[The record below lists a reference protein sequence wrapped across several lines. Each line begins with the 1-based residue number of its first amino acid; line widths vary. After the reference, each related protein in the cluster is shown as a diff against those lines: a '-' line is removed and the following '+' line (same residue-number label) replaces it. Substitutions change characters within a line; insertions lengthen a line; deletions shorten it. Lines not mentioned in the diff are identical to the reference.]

1 MQEAFDFVAMDVTDW
16 RDRLRAADP
25 VILPAT
31 RRTPV
36 GQLVKSLISGRT
48 RDAVSLGAYRRLG
61 AHYGSAERL
70 AAAEPVE
77 VATVIADVTFPD
89 AKAVHLVAAL
99 RQIARERGGFD
110 LTMLAQWP
118 VAEALVWLETLPG
131 VAGKVAASTLN
142 ASTLD
147 RPVMIVDT
155 HVLRILVRLG
165 FVVAGTGFGQ
175 ASRAVTAAMH
185 RWSGSDFLEFH
196 ILAKRL
202 GQTVCRF
209 DVPLCGVCPLAET
222 CPSAARH

>member
-1 MQEAFDFVAMDVTDW
+1 MQEAFDFVALDLADW

-25 VILPAT
+25 VVLPAA
-31 RRTPV
+31 RRAPL

-48 RDAVSLGAYRRLG
+48 RDAVSLAAYRRLG
-61 AHYGSAERL
+61 ARYVSAARL
-70 AAAEPVE
+70 ATADAGE

-89 AKAVHLVAAL
+89 AKAAHLVMAL
-99 RQIARERGGFD
+99 QQIRRERGGFD
-110 LTMLAQWP
+110 LIVLAQWP
-118 VAEALVWLETLPG
+118 LGEALAWLETLPG

-165 FVVAGTGFGQ
+165 FVAAGTGLGQ
-175 ASRAVTAAMH
+175 ASHAVTAAMH
-185 RWSGSDFLEFH
+185 RWSGSEFLEFH
-196 ILAKRL
+196 MLAKRL

-209 DVPLCGVCPLAET
+209 DVPLCKACPLADT